1 MVIFEVARSCA
12 LPAARGLRPQA
23 PAVLPRLCQQRA
35 GDRGSRRPEEHT
47 RPTGTARS
55 VGHGRAQEGNQS
67 LSGRGGKPPD
77 PSAPASFPGRAP
89 RVGPHWAFSAAARS
103 LAQLRALGSD
113 RRRAKPSLR
122 EGPCSTISCVAQNVE
137 PLPPKANTPV
147 SKRRTAISRPGLPSG
162 ARQEAGE
169 KPDPTPPALQHAA
182 CPE

>member
-23 PAVLPRLCQQRA
+23 PAVLPRLCQQRT

-47 RPTGTARS
+47 RPMGTARS

-67 LSGRGGKPPD
+67 LSGRGGKSPD

-103 LAQLRALGSD
+103 LAQLQALGSD
-113 RRRAKPSLR
+113 RLCGKAHVPTSRGPERGASAT
-122 EGPCSTISCVAQNVE
+122 EGQHASVQAQNGHLQTW
-137 PLPPKANTPV
+137 PALRGTPGGRGKAGSHAASPAA
-147 SKRRTAISRPGLPSG
+147 RGLP
-162 ARQEAGE
+162 
-169 KPDPTPPALQHAA
+169 
-182 CPE
+182 